1 MATLERK
8 EVKEQAKSALT
19 AKEKNVIKKA
29 AEKKDPRLEEAM
41 RETER
46 QRQKEQTLNQEKQ
59 LTAKKIKVLKL
70 FQDRN
75 TVIDAIN
82 RAKRMSAGISFGSF
96 MKRWILDASS
106 NFKMGNIK
114 FNDNYSEM
122 EISYEDSLGKDHVK
136 KMSIPTNGNLDL
148 AKVFTYLHNDIQ
160 SVEKKIWKDKTE
172 KLLITWAENFK
183 ITNLSKKAQSWLK
196 EKNYVSSLNGGVL
209 DLKKGVWSWITVSNN
224 VLSLGALLS
233 IQQASKLIKNGKFD
247 NNAFKAVVAKH
258 LDVSADK
265 YYQNDVRN
273 QARNLSNVK
282 MNAITDN
289 KSKTLLNSL
298 EQSMNRC
305 RELWVIVPQDS
316 LKVLNEK
323 KYLLKKMENFYKED
337 KRLAEMYKKYDD
349 LFNSVDFVVF
359 DSAAKRNERIKV
371 DNVNKKMVQAIA
383 KNLSAGTLAAS
394 LDKTKS
400 SKSYFDAVGQ
410 QAKYQEY
417 VKKFQSLLTKMSP

>member
-8 EVKEQAKSALT
+8 EVKEHAKSALT
-19 AKEKNVIKKA
+19 AKEKKVIKKP
-29 AEKKDPRLEEAM
+29 AEKKDSRLEEAM
-41 RETER
+41 REAER

-59 LTAKKIKVLKL
+59 LTAKKMKVLKL

-75 TVIDAIN
+75 TVVDAIN
-82 RAKRMSAGISFGSF
+82 RAKGMSAGISFGSF

-106 NFKMGNIK
+106 NFKMENVT
-114 FNDNYSEM
+114 FNYNYSELG
-122 EISYEDSLGKDHVK
+122 ISYKDSVGNKHIK
-136 KMSIPTNGNLDL
+136 KISIPTNGDLDL

-160 SVEKKIWKDKTE
+160 SVEKKIWKYKTE
-172 KLLITWAENFK
+172 KLLISWAENFK

-196 EKNYVSSLNGGVL
+196 KKNYVSSVNGEVL
-209 DLKKGVWSWITVSNN
+209 DFKNGLWSWISVSNN
-224 VLSLGALLS
+224 VLSLGALLN

-247 NNAFKAVVAKH
+247 NNAFKAILAKH

-282 MNAITDN
+282 INAITDN

-298 EQSMNRC
+298 EASMNQC
-305 RELWVIVPQDS
+305 KELWVPVPQES

-323 KYLLKKMENFYKED
+323 KDLLKKMENFYKED

-371 DNVNKKMVQAIA
+371 DNVNKKIVQTIA

-417 VKKFQSLLTKMSP
+417 VKKFQALGTKMST

>member
-19 AKEKNVIKKA
+19 AKEKKVIKKP
-29 AEKKDPRLEEAM
+29 AEKKDSRLEEAM
-41 RETER
+41 REAER

-59 LTAKKIKVLKL
+59 LTAKKMKVLKL

-75 TVIDAIN
+75 TVVDAIN
-82 RAKRMSAGISFGSF
+82 RAKGMSAGISFGSF

-106 NFKMGNIK
+106 NFKMENVT
-114 FNDNYSEM
+114 FNYNYSELG
-122 EISYEDSLGKDHVK
+122 ISYKDSVGNKHIK
-136 KMSIPTNGNLDL
+136 KISIPTNGDLDL

-160 SVEKKIWKDKTE
+160 SVEKKIWKYKTE
-172 KLLITWAENFK
+172 KLLISWAENFK

-196 EKNYVSSLNGGVL
+196 KKNYVSSVNGEVL
-209 DLKKGVWSWITVSNN
+209 DFKNGLWSWISVSNN
-224 VLSLGALLS
+224 VLSLGALLN

-247 NNAFKAVVAKH
+247 NNAFKAILAKH

-282 MNAITDN
+282 INAITDN

-298 EQSMNRC
+298 EASMNQC
-305 RELWVIVPQDS
+305 KELWVPVPQES

-323 KYLLKKMENFYKED
+323 KDLLKKMENFYKED
-337 KRLAEMYKKYDD
+337 ERLAEMYKKYDD

-417 VKKFQSLLTKMSP
+417 VKKFQALGTKMST